1 MDGLKR
7 LSGAKEVSQDDFSA
21 GVGTYIVTFDAPPKV
36 KIAEVKKELGK
47 YKVEEVRLK
56 ITTKAEGNKAGD
68 LTLANPKDEDLL
80 KDVKAM
86 GGKKVVLSGVLS
98 EDDKGN
104 RTLTLSRV
112 AEAK

>member
-21 GVGTYIVTFDAPPKV
+21 GVGTYIVTFEAPPKV
-36 KIAEVKKELGK
+36 KIADIKKEIGK
-47 YKVEEVRLK
+47 YKIEEIRLK

-68 LTLANPKDEDLL
+68 LTLANPKDGDLL
-80 KDVKAM
+80 KEVEALK
-86 GGKKVVLSGVLS
+86 GKMLVLSGVLS

-104 RTLTLSRV
+104 RTLTLSKV

>member
-7 LSGAKEVSQDDFSA
+7 LSGAKEVSQDDFA
-21 GVGTYIVTFDAPPKV
+21 DGVGTYIVTFDSLPKT
-36 KIAEVKKELGK
+36 KIAEIKKNLGK

-56 ITTKAEGNKAGD
+56 FTSKVEGNKVGD
-68 LTLANPKDEDLL
+68 LSLANPKDEDLL
-80 KDVKAM
+80 KEVSSM
-86 GGKKVVLSGVLS
+86 HGKKLVLSGTLS

-104 RTLTLSRV
+104 RILTLSRV

>member
-21 GVGTYIVTFDAPPKV
+21 GVGTYIVTFEAPPKV
-36 KIAEVKKELGK
+36 KIADIKKEIGK
-47 YKVEEVRLK
+47 YKIEEIRLK
-56 ITTKAEGNKAGD
+56 ITAKAEGNKAGD
-68 LTLANPKDEDLL
+68 LTLANPKEGDLL
-80 KDVKAM
+80 KEVESHK
-86 GGKKVVLSGVLS
+86 GQKLVLSGVLS

-104 RTLTLSRV
+104 RTLTLSKV

>member
-36 KIAEVKKELGK
+36 KIADIKKEIGK
-47 YKVEEVRLK
+47 YKIEEIRMK
-56 ITTKAEGNKAGD
+56 ITSKAEGNKAGD
-68 LTLANPKDEDLL
+68 LTLANPKDDDLL
-80 KDVKAM
+80 KEVAAQK
-86 GGKKVVLSGVLS
+86 GKMLVLSGVLS

-104 RTLTLSRV
+104 RTLTLSKV

>member
-36 KIAEVKKELGK
+36 KIADIKKEIGK
-47 YKVEEVRLK
+47 YKIEEIRLK

-80 KDVKAM
+80 KEVAAHK
-86 GGKKVVLSGVLS
+86 GKMILLSGVLS

-104 RTLTLSRV
+104 RTLTLSKV
-112 AEAK
+112 TEAK